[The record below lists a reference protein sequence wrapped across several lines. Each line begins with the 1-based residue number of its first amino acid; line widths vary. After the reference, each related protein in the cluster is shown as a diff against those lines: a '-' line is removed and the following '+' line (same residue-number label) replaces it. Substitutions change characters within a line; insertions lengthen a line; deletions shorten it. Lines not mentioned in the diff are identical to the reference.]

1 MMRADA
7 QKGEQK
13 RLEQTNRYYKSPAD
27 ALYMALVYLV
37 AGFSL
42 LSVLVPIVYVLAA
55 SFSTPEA
62 IMAGKVRFWPV
73 DFTLAGYRAVFTHP
87 MLMAGFR
94 NSLLYT
100 AVGTTLNVFMTVVA
114 AYPLS
119 RSDLKIRGG
128 VMFLFSFTMLFGGG
142 MIPNYLLVRNLGLID
157 SIGALIL
164 PGAMSVWNV
173 IIMRTYFQTNLPQ
186 EMLESASI
194 DGCDDFRFLL
204 RIALPL
210 SVPILAVQVLLYA
223 VGHWNAFFNAMLYIN
238 TPDKYPLQLV
248 LRDVLVQNNAA
259 AMTADI
265 IRQMEREQMRY
276 LLQYATIVVACIPV
290 MILYPFIQRY
300 FTRGIMVGAIKG

>member
-1 MMRADA
+1 MTTAHRERALVRA
-7 QKGEQK
+7 ERPG
-13 RLEQTNRYYKSPAD
+13 RYYKTVPD
-27 ALYMALVYLV
+27 RLYMLLIHLLCA
-37 AGFSL
+37 FSL
-42 LSVLVPIVYVLAA
+42 LCVLVPIVYVLAA

-87 MLMAGFR
+87 MLMTGFR
-94 NSLLYT
+94 NSLVYT
-100 AVGTTLNVFMTVVA
+100 AVGTTLNVFLTVIA

-119 RSDLKIRGG
+119 RDDLRFRSP

-142 MIPNYLLVRNLGLID
+142 MIPNYLLVRNLGLLD

-173 IIMRTYFQTNLPQ
+173 IIMRTYFQTNLPK
-186 EMLESASI
+186 EMLESASM
-194 DGCDDFRFLL
+194 DGCDDFGFLL

-238 TPDKYPLQLV
+238 SPAKYPLQLV
-248 LRDVLVQNNAA
+248 LRDVLVQSNSA
-259 AMTADI
+259 AMTQDI
-265 IRQMEREQMRY
+265 VRQMEREQMKY
-276 LLQYATIVVACIPV
+276 LLQYSTIVVACIPV